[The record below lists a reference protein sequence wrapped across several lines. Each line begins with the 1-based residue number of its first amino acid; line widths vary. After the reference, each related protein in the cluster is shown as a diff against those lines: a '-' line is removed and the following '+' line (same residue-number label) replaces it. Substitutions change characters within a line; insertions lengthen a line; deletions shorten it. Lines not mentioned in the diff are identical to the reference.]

1 MPKIK
6 KFRATYNF
14 FYRETKGKQTLEDKT
29 FTQKK
34 TFFGFTLFFYTEN
47 LTKLNL
53 LTEDCII
60 V

>member
-34 TFFGFTLFFYTEN
+34 TFFGFTLFFLYGE
-47 LTKLNL
+47 LN
-53 LTEDCII
+53 
-60 V
+60 